1 MDHAKGW
8 DQQFH
13 IGPLR
18 NNSTR
23 MFRAFG
29 PDAGADSMSDASYIG
44 PWAKFIDRLD
54 TDQRFAKTIL
64 YNLNPKDNCAFGTMT
79 RNFQDGSIA

>member
-1 MDHAKGW
+1 
-8 DQQFH
+8 
-13 IGPLR
+13 
-18 NNSTR
+18 

-54 TDQRFAKTIL
+54 TDQRLAKTIL
-64 YNLNPKDNCAFGTMT
+64 YNLNPKDNYAFGTMIG
-79 RNFQDGSIA
+79 NFQDGSIA